1 MKKNVVKDVVLKEL
15 NFAKILEERIY
26 INKNLFTKNEL
37 TNINKNASIYK
48 KIYLIGLS
56 DGREIYGK
64 NLQ

>member
-1 MKKNVVKDVVLKEL
+1 MKKDVVKDEVLKDL
-15 NFAKILEERIY
+15 NFAKILEERIH
-26 INKNLFTKNEL
+26 INKNLFTEDEL

>member
-1 MKKNVVKDVVLKEL
+1 MKKDEVLKEL
-15 NFAKILEERIY
+15 NFAKILEKRIH
-26 INKNLFTKNEL
+26 INKSLFIEDEL

>member
-1 MKKNVVKDVVLKEL
+1 MEKNVVKEEVLKEL

-26 INKNLFTKNEL
+26 MNKDLFTKEEL
-37 TNINKNASIYK
+37 TNINENASIYK

-64 NLQ
+64 N

>member
-1 MKKNVVKDVVLKEL
+1 MKKDEVLKEL
-15 NFAKILEERIY
+15 NFAKILEERIH

-64 NLQ
+64 N